1 MRDERMRD
9 RPTTLPITFENVVFA
24 AGGQT
29 IVSGVSFAI
38 EAGPPTLLV
47 GPNGAG
53 KTTLIK
59 LAMGLLTPSAGRV
72 LPAQPAACP
81 RSAIVFQ
88 KPVMLRRSVLNNVM
102 FALTA
107 AGRQADAKA
116 ALGWLERV
124 GLGALADRPARR
136 LSGGEQQRLALAR
149 ALARDPAV
157 LFLDEPTASLDP
169 AATKAVEDI
178 IGAAA
183 AGGVKIVMAT
193 HDLGQAR
200 RLAGD
205 IIFLVAGLVV
215 ERASA
220 AQFFAAPGTEQA
232 RSFLAGDLVI

>member
-1 MRDERMRD
+1 VPSQRNRLSKAGD
-9 RPTTLPITFENVVFA
+9 A
-24 AGGQT
+24 ASLGPEQCDVRIDG
-29 IVSGVSFAI
+29 SGTRGRREDSVWM
-38 EAGPPTLLV
+38 AG
-47 GPNGAG
+47 
-53 KTTLIK
+53 
-59 LAMGLLTPSAGRV
+59 
-72 LPAQPAACP
+72 
-81 RSAIVFQ
+81 
-88 KPVMLRRSVLNNVM
+88 
-102 FALTA
+102 
-107 AGRQADAKA
+107 
-116 ALGWLERV
+116 RV

-136 LSGGEQQRLALAR
+136 LSGGEQQRLALTR

-220 AQFFAAPGTEQA
+220 AQFFTSPGTEQA